1 MAVRLQMK
9 LGLVAEPERLEDSPD
24 TVAIVEPT
32 IGATARSKGSLFLVV
47 TGVGRARRLREATH
61 LAAETIQAEYYYDES
76 AGLVVCLEK
85 AIRAANRRL
94 LAQRER
100 LGLGTGPTGPIGIG
114 LAVVRGNELYVVTT
128 GPAEAYLVRQAHL
141 LTLPDAARA
150 NGLPMDEVTLEVWRG
165 EIAVRDSLVLVSSNL
180 TAKLGPDELKDAVV
194 TLHPQAAMEHLHHR
208 FVAAGGAGSDAAL
221 ALEAGEVSAT
231 THRGRLVPVRPPEP
245 LAGLPD
251 RSPIPL
257 ADSVGGGLAAVSSG
271 AGRARAAVRNGL
283 AGSFDR
289 LQDLLPRRGTRYRRV
304 TPAATRRESQRR
316 AAYAVLAFVGV
327 VALLGVGLWVVGGS
341 GATTKI
347 PAITAGEQA
356 LATARDDVRFV
367 FDNGTDLIAADPK
380 RAEQLLKDAIAQV
393 GTAAQAGIPASTLD
407 PVRLRATAG
416 LDRLYGV
423 VEVAPETAFSFA
435 SQQPAFDLGGLVQG
449 PDGAPYVLDRTTRA
463 VYRISLQSHKAVP
476 IMKAGQV
483 VASAG
488 IKVGVPRYLA
498 VGGPDLLM
506 LDDKNILWRWR
517 PADDTGKGTL
527 RRLPVQE
534 SATWGN
540 DIMAIGTFVAN
551 FNAALYNLYVMDP
564 SEQQILRY
572 TMLADGSSYP
582 AAATGYLTTA
592 AGCLEGDVD
601 VHRRRGLPRGRGPGR
616 ALRERPVGR
625 LVARVARR
633 RRAPADA
640 AVHAHR
646 LTGPPPPGHVVR
658 VRRRQRTGA
667 GVRQAHRELPGAVP
681 AGRGQP
687 RMDRPAGV
695 LRRAPLARPGARDL
709 LDRRDDA
716 RNGDPPAGSGDGIGR
731 VARGQPAPGRLG
743 ERAGLGGP
751 GRHAEGHPI
760 EATDGDAA
768 ALAQPV
774 GTGPG
779 AAR

>member
-47 TGVGRARRLREATH
+47 TAVGRGRRLDEATR
-61 LAAETIQAEYYYDES
+61 LVADTIQAEYYYDES

-114 LAVVRGNELYVVTT
+114 LAVVRGNELYVVST

-150 NGLPMDEVTLEVWRG
+150 NGLPMEEVTPEVWRG

-208 FVAAGGAGSDAAL
+208 FVAAGGSGSDAAL

-257 ADSVGGGLAAVSSG
+257 ADSVGDGFAAVSSG
-271 AGRARAAVRNGL
+271 AGRARAAVGSGL
-283 AGSFDR
+283 AGLADR

-304 TPAATRRESQRR
+304 TPAASRRESQRR
-316 AAYAVLAFVGV
+316 AAVAVLAFVGI
-327 VALLGVGLWVVGGS
+327 VAVLGVGLWVIGGS
-341 GATTKI
+341 GATTQI
-347 PAITAGEQA
+347 PQITAGEQA

-367 FDNGTDLIAADPK
+367 FDNGTDLIAADPA

-393 GTAAQAGIPASTLD
+393 TTAATAGIPASSLD

-435 SQQPAFDLGGLVQG
+435 SQKPAFDLGGLVQG
-449 PDGAPYVLDRTTRA
+449 PDGAPYVLDRTTKA
-463 VYRISLQSHKAVP
+463 VYRIGLQSRKAVP

-483 VASAG
+483 VTGAG
-488 IKVGVPRYLA
+488 VKVGVPRYLA

-506 LDDKNILWRWR
+506 LDDANILWRWR
-517 PADDTGKGTL
+517 PADNTGKGTL

-551 FNAALYNLYVMDP
+551 FNAALYNLYVLAP

-582 AAATGYLTTA
+582 AAATGYLSTPQDVSKVTSMYIDGEVYLADGGLIERFVSGRSGNWALASPGDDALRPTRRYTLIDSPDPRRVGTLYVFDAANARVLAFDKLTGAYLAQYRPA
-592 AGCLEGDVD
+592 AGSPAWTDLRAFYVA
-601 VHRRRGLPRGRGPGR
+601 PRSPGQ
-616 ALRERPVGR
+616 
-625 LVARVARR
+625 
-633 RRAPADA
+633 APAIFWI
-640 AVHAHR
+640 
-646 LTGPPPPGHVVR
+646 
-658 VRRRQRTGA
+658 
-667 GVRQAHRELPGAVP
+667 
-681 AGRGQP
+681 
-687 RMDRPAGV
+687 
-695 LRRAPLARPGARDL
+695 
-709 LDRRDDA
+709 
-716 RNGDPPAGSGDGIGR
+716 DGTT
-731 VARGQPAPGRLG
+731 LG
-743 ERAGLGGP
+743 TAIL
-751 GRHAEGHPI
+751 
-760 EATDGDAA
+760 
-768 ALAQPV
+768 QPV
-774 GTGPG
+774 GGSGPDASPG
-779 AAR
+779 ASPIPGASAGPSASAGATLRATATKKPAGTPKPSPSP

>member
-47 TGVGRARRLREATH
+47 TGVGRGRRLREATH
-61 LAAETIQAEYYYDES
+61 LVADTIQGEYYYDES

-100 LGLGTGPTGPIGIG
+100 LALGAGPTGPIGIG

-150 NGLPMDEVTLEVWRG
+150 NGLPMEEVTPEVWRG

-208 FVAAGGAGSDAAL
+208 FVAAGGTGSDAAL

-245 LAGLPD
+245 LAGRPD

-257 ADSVGGGLAAVSSG
+257 ADSVGGGLAAVSS
-271 AGRARAAVRNGL
+271 RARPAPDAIRGGL
-283 AGSFDR
+283 AGVVDR
-289 LQDLLPRRGTRYRRV
+289 VQDLLPRRGTRYRRV

-316 AAYAVLAFVGV
+316 AAYAVLAFVGI
-327 VALLGVGLWVVGGS
+327 VALLGVGLWVIGGS
-341 GATTKI
+341 GATTQI
-347 PAITAGEQA
+347 PQITAGEQA

-367 FDNGTDLIAADPK
+367 FDNGTDLIAADPR

-393 GTAAQAGIPASTLD
+393 ATAATAGIPASTLD

-423 VEVAPETAFSFA
+423 AEIATQTAFSFA
-435 SQQPAFDLGGLVQG
+435 SQKPAFDLGGLVQG
-449 PDGAPYVLDRTTRA
+449 PDGAPYVLDRTTKA
-463 VYRISLQSHKAVP
+463 VYRISLQARKAVP

-582 AAATGYLTTA
+582 AAATGYLTTPQDVTKVTSMYIDGEVYLA
-592 AGCLEGDVD
+592 DGGLVERFVGGRSGDWA
-601 VHRRRGLPRGRGPGR
+601 LAPPGDD
-616 ALRERPVGR
+616 ALRPIRR
-625 LVARVARR
+625 YTLVDSPDPRREGTLYVFDAANARVLAF
-633 RRAPADA
+633 DK
-640 AVHAHR
+640 
-646 LTGPPPPGHVVR
+646 LTGAYLA
-658 VRRRQRTGA
+658 QY
-667 GVRQAHRELPGAVP
+667 
-681 AGRGQP
+681 
-687 RMDRPAGV
+687 RPAGGSPAWTD
-695 LRRAPLARPGARDL
+695 LRGFYVTPRSPGQAPAIFWIDGAT
-709 LDRRDDA
+709 
-716 RNGDPPAGSGDGIGR
+716 
-731 VARGQPAPGRLG
+731 LG
-743 ERAGLGGP
+743 T
-751 GRHAEGHPI
+751 
-760 EATDGDAA
+760 AT
-768 ALAQPV
+768 LQQVP
-774 GTGPG
+774 GTGPDGSPG
-779 AAR
+779 ASPLPGGSASPASSGSPTASPKATATRKPSGTPRPTPSP